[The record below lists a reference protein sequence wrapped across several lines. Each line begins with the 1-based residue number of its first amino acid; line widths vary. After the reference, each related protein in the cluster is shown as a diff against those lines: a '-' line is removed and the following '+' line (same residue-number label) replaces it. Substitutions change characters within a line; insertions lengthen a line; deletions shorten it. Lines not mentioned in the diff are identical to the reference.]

1 MGKKM
6 KMKKLE
12 LNPNEKKILELRS
25 DQPKTGK
32 SSYGDY
38 YLYTVKNGTGE
49 DYSFFAP
56 NEKVHEALKDLKRGI
71 KFEITKTAK
80 QSGKEIKVDYEVNVL
95 EAKNSELPPPPP
107 TQDDF
112 YYTAMEKS
120 FSDAIRIQNKF
131 NGMANVNQLAVTIY
145 ISRLKQSPSYDG

>member
-1 MGKKM
+1 
-6 KMKKLE
+6 MKKLE
-12 LNPNEKKILELRS
+12 LNPNEKKVLELRS

-38 YLYTVKNGTGE
+38 FLYTVKNGTGE

-56 NEKVHEALKDLKRGI
+56 NEKVHNALKDLKRGTR
-71 KFEITKTAK
+71 FEITKTAQ
-80 QSGKEIKVDYEVNVL
+80 QSGKDIKVDYEVNVL
-95 EAKNSELPPPPP
+95 TETPPPPP
-107 TQDDF
+107 IQDDF

-145 ISRLKQSPSYDG
+145 ISRLKQSPLYDG

>member
-1 MGKKM
+1 
-6 KMKKLE
+6 MKKLE

-25 DQPKTGK
+25 EQPKIGK
-32 SSYGDY
+32 SSFGDY

-56 NEKVHEALKDLKRGI
+56 NEKVHNALKDLKRGT
-71 KFEITKTAK
+71 KFEITKTAQ
-80 QSGKEIKVDYEVNVL
+80 QSGKDIKVDYEVNVL
-95 EAKNSELPPPPP
+95 TETPPPQP
-107 TQDDF
+107 QDDF

-145 ISRLKQSPSYDG
+145 ISRLKQSPLYDG

>member
-1 MGKKM
+1 
-6 KMKKLE
+6 MKKLE
-12 LNPNEKKILELRS
+12 LNPNEKKVLELRS
-25 DQPKTGK
+25 DQPKTGN

-38 YLYTVKNGTGE
+38 FLYTVKNGTGE

-56 NEKVHEALKDLKRGI
+56 NEKVHSALKDLKRGT

-80 QSGKEIKVDYEVNVL
+80 QSQSGKEIKVDYEVNVL
-95 EAKNSELPPPPP
+95 EANNSELPPPP

-112 YYTAMEKS
+112 YYTAMERS

-145 ISRLKQSPSYDG
+145 ISRLKQNPSFYGG

>member
-1 MGKKM
+1 
-6 KMKKLE
+6 
-12 LNPNEKKILELRS
+12 LRS

-38 YLYTVKNGTGE
+38 FLYTVKNGTGE

-56 NEKVHEALKDLKRGI
+56 NEKVHNALKDLKRGTR
-71 KFEITKTAK
+71 FEITKTAQ
-80 QSGKEIKVDYEVNVL
+80 QSGKDIKVDYEVNVL
-95 EAKNSELPPPPP
+95 TETPPPPP
-107 TQDDF
+107 IQDDF

-145 ISRLKQSPSYDG
+145 ISRLKQSPLYDG

>member
-1 MGKKM
+1 
-6 KMKKLE
+6 MKKLE
-12 LNPNEKKILELRS
+12 LNPNEKKVLELRS
-25 DQPKTGK
+25 DKPKTGK
-32 SSYGDY
+32 SSFGEY

-56 NEKVHEALKDLKRGI
+56 NEKVHSALKDLKRGV
-71 KFEITKTAK
+71 KFEITKTAQ
-80 QSGKEIKVDYEVNVL
+80 QSGKEIKIDYEINIL
-95 EAKNSELPPPPP
+95 NELPPPPA
-107 TQDDF
+107 TDDF

-145 ISRLKQSPSYDG
+145 ISRLKQNPSYDGE

>member
-1 MGKKM
+1 
-6 KMKKLE
+6 MKKLE

-25 DQPKTGK
+25 EQPKIGK

-56 NEKVHEALKDLKRGI
+56 NEKVHKALKDLKRGT
-71 KFEITKTAK
+71 KFEIIKTAQ
-80 QSGKEIKVDYEVNVL
+80 QSGKDIKVDYEIKIL
-95 EAKNSELPPPPP
+95 AIENSEIATPSG
-107 TQDDF
+107 TEDF
-112 YYTAMEKS
+112 YYAAMEKS